1 MARWV
6 RVTFLVL
13 AALLDLLRASIGLR
27 LGILR
32 SDPRPLILRRFL
44 ERAGGSWIKLGQILA
59 MRSDFLPLPLIEE
72 LTKLLDQVPPF
83 PFAAARKIV
92 EADLGR
98 PLGEIFAEFPSVP
111 IAAASFGQVYRAVL
125 HSGEVVAVK
134 VLRPGLGTIIRSD
147 LLQLRGL
154 ALLVDTLGLFGSIR
168 LNNQIDQLE
177 QILREEVDYHTEADN
192 IRRAVETSRYVPIMK
207 IPRVIDDLCTTR
219 VLTMEFLSGIWMN
232 EILAAIHGKD
242 QGKLREFDERGLRR
256 KLVAQRMYQIGL
268 RQLFEIG
275 MFHADPHA
283 ANIVILPDNVVGY
296 VDFGIV
302 GQMDEELADS
312 QSRYLEAVKDGRI
325 NEAARALSESVVIPA
340 RLQNRLPEFRAHLA
354 NQVRDW
360 IAHLNNRDAK
370 LRQKSIARLLRDN
383 IRLIRAN
390 GFGLMENTMR
400 YYRALIISDVIVLE
414 LDPEFDTVRT
424 LRRYFRNRQ
433 IRRLRKE
440 MNYEKLASTA
450 ADYFELWLTGPRTAD
465 RLSRTLRRYEEGYGV
480 AEAEYNAFLRGVARV
495 SFVLLLVVLGF
506 AAFGQPDVAMLVGF
520 PFSLNWIWFAPALLV
535 SWLTAATLSK

>member
-13 AALLDLLRASIGLR
+13 AALLDLLRAWIGLR

-59 MRSDFLPLPLIEE
+59 MRSDFLPMPLIDE

-83 PFAAARKIV
+83 PFADARKIV

-98 PLGEIFAEFPSVP
+98 PLGELFAEFPSVP

-125 HSGEVVAVK
+125 RSGEVVAVK

-154 ALLVDTLGLFGSIR
+154 ALLIDTLGLLGSIR

-207 IPRVIDDLCTTR
+207 IPRVIDELCTTR

-232 EILAAIHGKD
+232 EILAAIRGKD
-242 QGKLREFDERGLRR
+242 LAKLREFDERGLRR
-256 KLVAQRMYQIGL
+256 KLVARRMYHIGL

-354 NQVRDW
+354 NLVRDW
-360 IAHLNNRDAK
+360 IAHLNNQDAE

-400 YYRALIISDVIVLE
+400 YYRALIISDVIVLQ
-414 LDPEFDTVRT
+414 LDPEFDTVGT

-433 IRRLRKE
+433 IRRLRTE
-440 MNYEKLASTA
+440 LNYAKLASTA

-465 RLSRTLRRYEEGYGV
+465 RLARTLRRYEEGYGV
-480 AEAEYNAFLRGVARV
+480 AEAEYNAFLRGAARV

-506 AAFGQPDVAMLVGF
+506 AAFGQPDVAMFVGF